1 MEDRHALDSQ
11 SHLLLG
17 QQGTAVAVLGYPVVP
32 FCPFFSGSL
41 TSLLGESVGLGLI
54 RIKGLWG

>member
-17 QQGTAVAVLGYPVVP
+17 QQGTGPI
-32 FCPFFSGSL
+32 SGQ
-41 TSLLGESVGLGLI
+41 GLGFRVL
-54 RIKGLWG
+54 RILYYKQIKEPFGIMLVIK